1 VPEEAFYLSGLQ
13 VAKKAVTSDLQK
25 FFPDIDTV
33 AFQEVF
39 KRSEP
44 RPELPATIS
53 KSAEVSPEKEEK
65 TEAAPAST
73 PKKPKAPAKKKETA
87 PKKPST
93 STSRKRAKMG
103 SENQR

>member
-1 VPEEAFYLSGLQ
+1 MEGLLLFGLWVQ
-13 VAKKAVTSDLQK
+13 DESKLTTITL
-25 FFPDIDTV
+25 FPDIDTV

-44 RPELPATIS
+44 KPELPATAA
-53 KSAEVSPEKEEK
+53 KPVEVSAEREEK
-65 TEAAPAST
+65 AEAAPVSAL
-73 PKKPKAPAKKKETA
+73 KKPKSPAKKKEATA
-87 PKKPST
+87 RKPST